1 MNETVKTKSKKVK
14 KEVAESRHSSDEPV
28 AAKSSNNNEIE
39 LKNQLNYAQK
49 LINILQNKLNEVNAT
64 SVQLEAQLILVN
76 EDKENILKQVKE
88 FGITPQ

>member
-1 MNETVKTKSKKVK
+1 M
-14 KEVAESRHSSDEPV
+14 
-28 AAKSSNNNEIE
+28 
-39 LKNQLNYAQK
+39 NYAQK

>member
-1 MNETVKTKSKKVK
+1 MCIRD
-14 KEVAESRHSSDEPV
+14 RHSSDEPV
-28 AAKSSNNNEIE
+28 TAKSSNNNEIE